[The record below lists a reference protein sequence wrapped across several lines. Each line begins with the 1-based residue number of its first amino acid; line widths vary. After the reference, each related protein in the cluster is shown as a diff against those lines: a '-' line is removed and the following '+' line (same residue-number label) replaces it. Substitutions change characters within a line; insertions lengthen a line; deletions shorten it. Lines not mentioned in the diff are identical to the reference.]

1 MERLKKLQENRT
13 LLTQTSRGIERE
25 GLRIRNQDGE
35 FALTPHPKVL
45 GSALTHPYIT
55 TDYSESLLEL
65 ITEPHQSIDTLLEEL
80 SKVHRFVLQSVPQ
93 ESIWM
98 QSMPCHLPD
107 EEDIPIGE
115 YGTSNS
121 GMLRHVYRQGLA
133 QRYGRKMQCISGL
146 HYNFSLAEALWPA
159 LGFPG
164 ETQQEQQTNGYM
176 ALIRNFKRYS
186 WLLMYLFGASPAI
199 NRSFIQDGPHDH
211 QLEEL
216 NADTYYMPYATS
228 LRMGDLGYH
237 NDAQSNL
244 KSCYNDLDGFA
255 KLICDAVTTP
265 WPAYEAIG
273 TQKDGKWIQ
282 LNTNVL
288 QIENEFY
295 ANIRPKRSIGR
306 GERPVTAL
314 VQRGIQYIEVRCIDI
329 DPFDPLGI
337 SESTCHFLDAFL
349 LFCASI
355 DSPMF
360 PGCGDC
366 NISDENFNKV
376 VNYGRQAD
384 LQLNQDGVE
393 RDMKEW
399 GLELIELITIYA
411 QELDLSYNTTRY
423 SEAIT
428 QQKNKL
434 LNPELTPSAKV
445 LAALKASG
453 DGFNNWTKNLSIK
466 ASEGLRQDH
475 LHSEDEARFQALS
488 QESLAKQKEIEASDS
503 ISFAEYVEQF
513 EKALHI

>member
-1 MERLKKLQENRT
+1 MQQRLSLLQKNRA

-25 GLRIRNQDGE
+25 ALRITNQDGE
-35 FALTPHPKVL
+35 FAHSPHPKVL

-65 ITEPHQSIDTLLEEL
+65 ITQPYQQIDDLLSEL
-80 SKVHRFVLQSVPQ
+80 SKVHRFVLQSVPE

-98 QSMPCHLPD
+98 QSMPCHLPS
-107 EEDIPIGE
+107 EENIPIAE
-115 YGTSNS
+115 YGHSNS

-133 QRYGRKMQCISGL
+133 QRYGRKMQCIAGL
-146 HYNFSLAEALWPA
+146 HYNFSLPEALWPA
-159 LGFPG
+159 LEFAGAD
-164 ETQQEQQTNGYM
+164 QKEQQTNGYM

-186 WLLMYLFGASPAI
+186 WLLMYLFGASPVI
-199 NRSFIQDGPHDH
+199 NRSFVEDAPKHH
-211 QLEEL
+211 LEQWD
-216 NADTYYMPYATS
+216 ADTYYLPYATS

-244 KSCYNDLDGFA
+244 KSCYNDLEGFA

-314 VQRGIQYIEVRCIDI
+314 IQRGIQYIEVRCIDI
-329 DPFDPLGI
+329 DPFEPLGI
-337 SESTCHFLDAFL
+337 SDSTCHFLDAFL
-349 LFCASI
+349 LYCATT

-360 PGCGDC
+360 PGCGQC
-366 NISDENFNKV
+366 NISDANFNKV
-376 VNYGRQAD
+376 VNFGRQEG
-384 LQLNQDGVE
+384 LTLNHDGQE
-393 RDMKEW
+393 RSMQEW
-399 GLELIELITIYA
+399 GLALIEEITVYA
-411 QELDLSYNTTRY
+411 QELDLSYNTSRY
-423 SEAIT
+423 TQAVEA
-428 QQKNKL
+428 QKQKL
-434 LNPELTPSAKV
+434 LNPALTPSAKV
-445 LAALKASG
+445 LAALKESG
-453 DGFNNWTKNLSIK
+453 QSFNQWTSSSSIQ
-466 ASEGLRQDH
+466 ACNTLRQDK
-475 LHSEDEARFQALS
+475 LDAETQAKFTQLS
-488 QESLAKQKEIEASDS
+488 QESLAQQQQIEASDK

>member
-1 MERLKKLQENRT
+1 MERLKKLQENRA

-35 FALTPHPKVL
+35 FALTPHPQVL

-65 ITEPHQSIDTLLEEL
+65 ITEPHQSIDALLDQL

-98 QSMPCHLPD
+98 QSMPCHLPQ

-115 YGTSNS
+115 YGSSNS

-146 HYNFSLAEALWPA
+146 HYNFSLPEALWPA
-159 LGFPG
+159 LEFPG

-199 NRSFIQDGPHDH
+199 NRSFVQDGPHDH

-216 NADTYYMPYATS
+216 NTDTYYMPYATS

-329 DPFDPLGI
+329 DPFEPLGI

-349 LFCASI
+349 LFCTSI

-366 NISDENFNKV
+366 NISDANFNKV
-376 VNYGRQAD
+376 VNYGRQVG
-384 LQLNQDGVE
+384 LLLNQDGVE
-393 RDMKEW
+393 RDMKQW
-399 GLELIELITIYA
+399 GLELIEQIAIYA

-423 SEAIT
+423 SESVT

-453 DGFNNWTKNLSIK
+453 EGFNDWTKNLSIK
-466 ASEGLRQDH
+466 ASDKLRQDH
-475 LHSEDEARFQALS
+475 LSQEDEAQFQALS
-488 QESLAKQKEIEASDS
+488 QESLAKQKEIEANDT

>member
-1 MERLKKLQENRT
+1 MQRLQNLQENRM

-35 FALTPHPKVL
+35 FAHTPHPKVL

-65 ITEPHQSIDTLLEEL
+65 ITEPQQDITSLLEQL
-80 SKVHRFVLQSVPQ
+80 NKVHRFVLQSVPQ

-98 QSMPCHLPD
+98 QSMPCHLPS
-107 EEDIPIGE
+107 EENIPIGE

-146 HYNFSLAEALWPA
+146 HYNFSLPESLWP
-159 LGFPG
+159 LLNFPG

-176 ALIRNFKRYS
+176 ALIRNFKRYA

-199 NRSFIQDGPHDH
+199 NRSFLTDAPQNH
-211 QLEEL
+211 QLEVL
-216 NADTYYMPYATS
+216 NEDTYYLPYATS

-237 NDAQSNL
+237 NDAQANL
-244 KSCYNDLDGFA
+244 KSCYNDLEGFA
-255 KLICDAVTTP
+255 KLIYDAVTTP
-265 WPAYEAIG
+265 WPAYQALG
-273 TQKDGKWIQ
+273 TQKDGQWIQ

-314 VQRGIQYIEVRCIDI
+314 VQRGIQYIEARCIDI
-329 DPFDPLGI
+329 DPFEPLGI
-337 SESTCHFLDAFL
+337 GEATCHFLDAFL
-349 LFCASI
+349 LFCAIS

-366 NISDENFNKV
+366 NISDANFNKV
-376 VNYGRQAD
+376 VNFGRQPG
-384 LQLNQDGVE
+384 LQLNQDGNP
-393 RDMKEW
+393 RGLQSW
-399 GLELIELITIYA
+399 GLELIEKISVFA

-423 SEAIT
+423 TEAVAL
-428 QQKNKL
+428 QKDKL

-445 LAALKASG
+445 LAALKTS
-453 DGFNNWTKNLSIK
+453 DLSFNEWTKQQSIQ
-466 ASEGLRQDH
+466 ASEQLRHDS
-475 LHSEDEARFQALS
+475 LSAEDLASFQRLA
-488 QESLAKQKEIEASDS
+488 QESLEQQAEIEASDE
-503 ISFAEYVEQF
+503 ISFAEYVKQF
-513 EKALHI
+513 EQALHI